1 MEFDQLESQRSD
13 LQKVLKELD
22 KLPKTPQIELQKQEI
37 QDRINK
43 ITDTIIKE
51 LLSKHEKE
59 TQEPTPTKEPQT
71 TPTPCKDLVVS
82 TPKDNAY
89 TTYHNNTNKVN
100 LGKLSE
106 REANLLFAIFQKL
119 KDQGNTLIR
128 FEPQDL
134 KRMIM
139 VKSNLTNRQLLQI
152 LKNLLDNI
160 GGANFWIIRE
170 HVENGEIYEDHTS
183 YMLFKQFD
191 IRIHKPTQTIEYLE
205 IQLNDS
211 YQYLLNNLGM
221 GGQYTSFKLLEFQ
234 RVRGKYAKT
243 LYRLLKQY
251 KSTGIL
257 SVEWSQFRELLDI
270 PKDYK
275 MENIDQKVLTP
286 SLKELRKIYP
296 FEHLSYKKERRN
308 SHDRRK
314 VTHIDFYFEQLPQG
328 ETKQQKQKDKQR
340 AKRDIKL
347 IAWDINNQIAKRN
360 AKDTMEARL
369 LELKTLIGYQFRHN
383 DSGIVLQINNTTF
396 EKNQMFLHVSYP
408 KSKHNPQKFLVSN
421 KTFALELL
429 YVNGYSLK
437 KDMLEIDPPSIHPI
451 TNEPIKEFAEYIGKT
466 IHITN
471 FNVDQCPEG
480 INNYLKITRIVKL
493 NDNRICVSVQDVDKP
508 EKLLKPFIAKDE
520 KHLKNWFKKHYR
532 WKDRCMLTKLIEKLN
547 HERKNAIKNGIYHLI
562 QIKFPYNS
570 NRIEGSGLTY
580 EQTAHDEV
588 IGGFKKHPNFVG
600 NSATTRPQLVESE
613 LTNLVKNYQRNLE
626 VSLENIIDFH
636 VAFQKIYPFS
646 DGNGRV
652 GRLVM
657 FKECLKNNIMP
668 FIIENE
674 HKAFYY
680 RGIKE
685 YDNTKGYLKDTILQ
699 SQDNFNEMVSYFFC
713 EWFRSYFRFERFLAC
728 R

>member
-22 KLPKTPQIELQKQEI
+22 TLPKTPQIELQKQEI

-51 LLSKHEKE
+51 LLSKHEIKKE
-59 TQEPTPTKEPQT
+59 ELKPTLKEEPTPTKAPQT

-82 TPKDNAY
+82 TPKDKTY
-89 TTYHNNTNKVN
+89 ITYHNNANKVN

-106 REANLLFAIFQKL
+106 REANLLFAIFQRL

-139 VKSNLTNRQLLQI
+139 VKSNLTNRQLLQV

-160 GGANFWIIRE
+160 SGANFWIIRE
-170 HVENGEIYEDHTS
+170 HVENGEVYEDHTS
-183 YMLFKQFD
+183 YMLFKQFE

-205 IQLNDS
+205 VQLNDS

-270 PKDYK
+270 PKDYD
-275 MENIDQKVLTP
+275 MRSIDNFVLKIA
-286 SLKELRKIYP
+286 LKELKKIYP
-296 FEHLSYKKERRN
+296 FEHLSYKKERR
-308 SHDRRK
+308 SHDKRK

-328 ETKQQKQKDKQR
+328 ETKKQKQADKQR
-340 AKRDIKL
+340 TKRDIKL
-347 IAWDINNQIAKRN
+347 VAWDINNQIAKRN
-360 AKDTMEARL
+360 AKATIEARL

-383 DSGIVLQINNTTF
+383 DSGIILKIDNATF
-396 EKNQMFLHVSYP
+396 EKNQMLLHISYP
-408 KSKHNPQKFLVSN
+408 KTKKDPQKLRVSN
-421 KTFALELL
+421 KTFALEFLF
-429 YVNGYSLK
+429 VNGYSLK
-437 KDMLEIDPPSIHPI
+437 KDSLLEEIDPPKIHPI

-471 FNVDQCPEG
+471 FNVDKCPEG

-493 NDNRICVSVQDVDKP
+493 NDNRICISIQDVDKP
-508 EKLLKPFIAKDE
+508 DKLLKPFIAKDE
-520 KHLKNWFKKHYR
+520 KHLKNWFKKHY
-532 WKDRCMLTKLIEKLN
+532 
-547 HERKNAIKNGIYHLI
+547 H
-562 QIKFPYNS
+562 
-570 NRIEGSGLTY
+570 
-580 EQTAHDEV
+580 
-588 IGGFKKHPNFVG
+588 
-600 NSATTRPQLVESE
+600 
-613 LTNLVKNYQRNLE
+613 
-626 VSLENIIDFH
+626 
-636 VAFQKIYPFS
+636 
-646 DGNGRV
+646 
-652 GRLVM
+652 
-657 FKECLKNNIMP
+657 
-668 FIIENE
+668 
-674 HKAFYY
+674 
-680 RGIKE
+680 
-685 YDNTKGYLKDTILQ
+685 
-699 SQDNFNEMVSYFFC
+699 
-713 EWFRSYFRFERFLAC
+713 
-728 R
+728 

>member
-1 MEFDQLESQRSD
+1 MPMNTNFEQLRKQELELRK
-13 LQKVLKELD
+13 LLEELD
-22 KLPKTPQIELQKQEI
+22 TLPQTPQIELQKQKI
-37 QDRINK
+37 QTYIDK
-43 ITDTIIKE
+43 ITPSILSGFNQKFKE
-51 LLSKHEKE
+51 ITEKLPNEFEKE
-59 TQEPTPTKEPQT
+59 KPTPTKEPQT
-71 TPTPCKDLVVS
+71 TPTPCKDLVVT
-82 TPKDNAY
+82 TPKDKTY
-89 TTYHNNTNKVN
+89 ITYHNNANKVN

-106 REANLLFAIFQKL
+106 REANLLFAIFQRL

-139 VKSNLTNRQLLQI
+139 VKSNLTNRQLLQV

-160 GGANFWIIRE
+160 SGANFWIIRE

-183 YMLFKQFD
+183 YMLFKQFE

-205 IQLNDS
+205 VQLNDS

-270 PKDYK
+270 PKDYE
-275 MENIDQKVLTP
+275 MRNIDQKVLTP
-286 SLKELRKIYP
+286 ALKELREIYP
-296 FEHLSYKKERRN
+296 FEHLSYKKERK
-308 SHDRRK
+308 SHDKRK

-328 ETKQQKQKDKQR
+328 ETKKQADKQR

-347 IAWDINNQIAKRN
+347 IAWDIHNQIAKRN
-360 AKDTMEARL
+360 AKATMEARF

-383 DSGIVLQINNTTF
+383 DSGIVLQIDNTTF

-408 KSKHNPQKFLVSN
+408 KSKNNPQKFLVSN

-437 KDMLEIDPPSIHPI
+437 KDNLLEEIDPPKIHPI
-451 TNEPIKEFAEYIGKT
+451 TNEPIKEFDEYIGKT
-466 IHITN
+466 INITN

-520 KHLKNWFKKHYR
+520 KHLKNWFKK
-532 WKDRCMLTKLIEKLN
+532 
-547 HERKNAIKNGIYHLI
+547 
-562 QIKFPYNS
+562 
-570 NRIEGSGLTY
+570 
-580 EQTAHDEV
+580 
-588 IGGFKKHPNFVG
+588 
-600 NSATTRPQLVESE
+600 
-613 LTNLVKNYQRNLE
+613 
-626 VSLENIIDFH
+626 
-636 VAFQKIYPFS
+636 
-646 DGNGRV
+646 
-652 GRLVM
+652 
-657 FKECLKNNIMP
+657 
-668 FIIENE
+668 
-674 HKAFYY
+674 YY
-680 RGIKE
+680 R
-685 YDNTKGYLKDTILQ
+685 
-699 SQDNFNEMVSYFFC
+699 
-713 EWFRSYFRFERFLAC
+713 
-728 R
+728 

>member
-22 KLPKTPQIELQKQEI
+22 TLPQTPQIELQKQEI

-43 ITDTIIKE
+43 ITDTIIKK
-51 LLSKHEKE
+51 LLSKHEIKKE
-59 TQEPTPTKEPQT
+59 ELEHTLKEKPTPLKEPQT

-82 TPKDNAY
+82 TTKDNTY
-89 TTYHNNTNKVN
+89 ITYHNNTNKVN

-128 FEPQDL
+128 FEPQEL
-134 KRMIM
+134 KQMIM

-160 GGANFWIIRE
+160 SSANFWIIRE
-170 HVENGEIYEDHTS
+170 HVENGEIYEDHIS
-183 YMLFKQFD
+183 YMLFKQFE

-205 IQLNDS
+205 VQLNDS

-234 RVRGKYAKT
+234 KVRGKYAKT

-257 SVEWSQFRELLDI
+257 SVEWTQFRELLDI

-275 MENIDQKVLTP
+275 MENIDQKILNP

-328 ETKQQKQKDKQR
+328 ETKKQKQANKQR

-347 IAWDINNQIAKRN
+347 VAWDINNQIAKRN
-360 AKDTMEARL
+360 AKATIEARL

-383 DSGIVLQINNTTF
+383 NGTILQVDDATF
-396 EKNQMFLHVSYP
+396 EKNQMFVHVSYP
-408 KSKHNPQKFLVSN
+408 KSKNNPQKLRVSS
-421 KTFALELL
+421 KAFALEFLF
-429 YVNGYSLK
+429 VNGYSLK
-437 KDMLEIDPPSIHPI
+437 KDSLLEEIEPPKIHPI

-471 FNVDQCPEG
+471 FNVDKCPEG

-493 NDNRICVSVQDVDKP
+493 NDNRICISIQDVDKP

-532 WKDRCMLTKLIEKLN
+532 
-547 HERKNAIKNGIYHLI
+547 
-562 QIKFPYNS
+562 
-570 NRIEGSGLTY
+570 
-580 EQTAHDEV
+580 
-588 IGGFKKHPNFVG
+588 
-600 NSATTRPQLVESE
+600 
-613 LTNLVKNYQRNLE
+613 
-626 VSLENIIDFH
+626 
-636 VAFQKIYPFS
+636 
-646 DGNGRV
+646 
-652 GRLVM
+652 
-657 FKECLKNNIMP
+657 
-668 FIIENE
+668 
-674 HKAFYY
+674 
-680 RGIKE
+680 
-685 YDNTKGYLKDTILQ
+685 
-699 SQDNFNEMVSYFFC
+699 
-713 EWFRSYFRFERFLAC
+713 
-728 R
+728 

>member
-22 KLPKTPQIELQKQEI
+22 TLPQTSQIELQKQEI

-43 ITDTIIKE
+43 ITDTIIKK
-51 LLSKHEKE
+51 LLSKHEIKKE
-59 TQEPTPTKEPQT
+59 ELEHTLKEKPTPLKDPQT
-71 TPTPCKDLVVS
+71 TPTPCKDLVV
-82 TPKDNAY
+82 TTKDNTY
-89 TTYHNNTNKVN
+89 ITYHNNTNKVN

-106 REANLLFAIFQKL
+106 RESNLLFAIFQKL

-128 FEPQDL
+128 FEPQNL
-134 KRMIM
+134 KQMIM

-152 LKNLLDNI
+152 LKNFLDNI
-160 GGANFWIIRE
+160 SGANFWIIRE
-170 HVENGEIYEDHTS
+170 HVENGEIYEDHIS
-183 YMLFKQFD
+183 YMLFKQFE

-205 IQLNDS
+205 VQLNDS

-221 GGQYTSFKLLEFQ
+221 GGQYTSFNLLEFQ
-234 RVRGKYAKT
+234 KVRGKYAKT

-257 SVEWSQFRELLDI
+257 SVEWTQFRELLDI

-286 SLKELRKIYP
+286 SLKELKKIYP

-340 AKRDIKL
+340 TKRDIKL

-360 AKDTMEARL
+360 AKATMETRL

-383 DSGIVLQINNTTF
+383 DSGIILQIDNATF
-396 EKNQMFLHVSYP
+396 EKNQMFLHVSYS
-408 KSKHNPQKFLVSN
+408 KSKHNPQKLRVSS
-421 KTFALELL
+421 KTFALEFLF
-429 YVNGYSLK
+429 VNGYSLK
-437 KDMLEIDPPSIHPI
+437 KDSLLEEIDPPKIHPI

-480 INNYLKITRIVKL
+480 ISNYLKITRIVKL
-493 NDNRICVSVQDVDKP
+493 NDNRICISIQDVDKP
-508 EKLLKPFIAKDE
+508 DKLLKPFIAKDE

-532 WKDRCMLTKLIEKLN
+532 
-547 HERKNAIKNGIYHLI
+547 
-562 QIKFPYNS
+562 
-570 NRIEGSGLTY
+570 
-580 EQTAHDEV
+580 
-588 IGGFKKHPNFVG
+588 
-600 NSATTRPQLVESE
+600 
-613 LTNLVKNYQRNLE
+613 
-626 VSLENIIDFH
+626 
-636 VAFQKIYPFS
+636 
-646 DGNGRV
+646 
-652 GRLVM
+652 
-657 FKECLKNNIMP
+657 
-668 FIIENE
+668 
-674 HKAFYY
+674 
-680 RGIKE
+680 
-685 YDNTKGYLKDTILQ
+685 
-699 SQDNFNEMVSYFFC
+699 
-713 EWFRSYFRFERFLAC
+713 
-728 R
+728 

>member
-1 MEFDQLESQRSD
+1 MNTNFEQIRKQELELRK
-13 LQKVLKELD
+13 LLEELD
-22 KLPKTPQIELQKQEI
+22 TLPQTQQIKLQKQKI
-37 QDRINK
+37 QTYIDK
-43 ITDTIIKE
+43 ITPSI
-51 LLSKHEKE
+51 LSGFNQKFKKITENLSNEFEKE
-59 TQEPTPTKEPQT
+59 EPTPTKAPQT

-82 TPKDNAY
+82 THKNNAY
-89 TTYHNNTNKVN
+89 ITYHNNANKVN

-134 KRMIM
+134 KQMIM

-183 YMLFKQFD
+183 YMLFKQFE
-191 IRIHKPTQTIEYLE
+191 IRIHKPTQTIEYLDV
-205 IQLNDS
+205 QLNDN

-257 SVEWSQFRELLDI
+257 SVEWTQFRELLDI

-296 FEHLSYKKERRN
+296 FEHLSYKKERR
-308 SHDRRK
+308 SHDKRK

-328 ETKQQKQKDKQR
+328 ETKQQKQTDKQR

-347 IAWDINNQIAKRN
+347 VAWDIHNQIAKRN
-360 AKDTMEARL
+360 AKATMEARF
-369 LELKTLIGYQFRHN
+369 LELKTLIGYQFKHN
-383 DSGIVLQINNTTF
+383 DSGIVLQIDNTTF
-396 EKNQMFLHVSYP
+396 EKNQMFMHVSYP

-437 KDMLEIDPPSIHPI
+437 KDMLEINTPSIHPI

-471 FNVDQCPEG
+471 FNVDKCPEG

-493 NDNRICVSVQDVDKP
+493 NDNRICISIQDVDKP
-508 EKLLKPFIAKDE
+508 DKLLKPFIAKDE
-520 KHLKNWFKKHYR
+520 KYLKNWFKKHY
-532 WKDRCMLTKLIEKLN
+532 
-547 HERKNAIKNGIYHLI
+547 H
-562 QIKFPYNS
+562 
-570 NRIEGSGLTY
+570 
-580 EQTAHDEV
+580 
-588 IGGFKKHPNFVG
+588 
-600 NSATTRPQLVESE
+600 
-613 LTNLVKNYQRNLE
+613 
-626 VSLENIIDFH
+626 
-636 VAFQKIYPFS
+636 
-646 DGNGRV
+646 
-652 GRLVM
+652 
-657 FKECLKNNIMP
+657 
-668 FIIENE
+668 
-674 HKAFYY
+674 
-680 RGIKE
+680 
-685 YDNTKGYLKDTILQ
+685 
-699 SQDNFNEMVSYFFC
+699 
-713 EWFRSYFRFERFLAC
+713 
-728 R
+728 